1 MKPRLLLHRIAY
13 AMIQRNM
20 GGLVTLGQLEP
31 WTILPTLSPE
41 SFVVSGGAGND
52 ISFELDLI
60 RRFGCSVALFDP
72 SLPGRTTVARHQPTS
87 DRLHFFERGIAAKKG
102 VNYLQPPSRDPSLH
116 SWVKADEDSGEAMQ
130 FVTLAD
136 IANQFS
142 KQRID
147 LLKIDIEGYEYEV
160 LEDLLRNPLKV
171 TQICVELHQEP
182 QVPGRTRKDR
192 WRIINALRRA
202 GYVLLHHLH
211 WDHTFY
217 LRNA

>member
-1 MKPRLLLHRIAY
+1 
-13 AMIQRNM
+13 
-20 GGLVTLGQLEP
+20 
-31 WTILPTLSPE
+31 
-41 SFVVSGGAGND
+41 
-52 ISFELDLI
+52 
-60 RRFGCSVALFDP
+60 
-72 SLPGRTTVARHQPTS
+72 
-87 DRLHFFERGIAAKKG
+87 
-102 VNYLQPPSRDPSLH
+102 
-116 SWVKADEDSGEAMQ
+116 VKADEDSGEAMQ

>member
-13 AMIQRNM
+13 AMIQRDM

-31 WTILPTLSPE
+31 WTILPTLNPE

-72 SLPGRTTVARHQPTS
+72 SLPGKTTVARHQPAS
-87 DRLHFFERGIAAKKG
+87 DRLHFFESGIAATGG
-102 VNYLQPPSRDPSLH
+102 VNYLKPPKEDPSLH
-116 SWVKADEDSGEAMQ
+116 SWVKADADSGEAMQ

-136 IANQFS
+136 IANQFR
-142 KQRID
+142 KRRID

-160 LEDLLRNPLKV
+160 LEDLLRGQIQV

-202 GYVLLHHLH
+202 GYVLLHHRH

-217 LRNA
+217 FRNA